1 MKSASY
7 KAERRSTVGSY
18 IDADCLLKNTSAK
31 QNIYVDNEK
40 SNILMKLV
48 LDNVFGRIRVV
59 LFYNIRIFSA

>member
-7 KAERRSTVGSY
+7 KADRRSIVGSY

-40 SNILMKLV
+40 LQH
-48 LDNVFGRIRVV
+48 LDEISFR
-59 LFYNIRIFSA
+59 